1 MCCKIDKAAF
11 LTLTARHSPLKE
23 RFQKIAADRARVVLF
38 NSAVAA
44 STANKFGKSPTKRKL
59 GLAVKVPPR

>member
-23 RFQKIAADRARVVLF
+23 RFQKIAADWARVVLS
-38 NSAVAA
+38 NSAE
-44 STANKFGKSPTKRKL
+44 TKRLK
-59 GLAVKVPPR
+59 GSWAWR